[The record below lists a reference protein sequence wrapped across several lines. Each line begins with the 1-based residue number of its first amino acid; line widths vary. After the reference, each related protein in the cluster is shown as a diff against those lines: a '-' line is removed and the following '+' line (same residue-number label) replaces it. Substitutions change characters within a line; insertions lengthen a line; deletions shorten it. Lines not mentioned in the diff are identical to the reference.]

1 MRSSPVSSPSVGTS
15 RAHRVL
21 ILVAVAATL
30 ALVTLGGVVRVTDSG
45 LACLDWPLCNGRL
58 IPPAEYHVLI
68 EYSHRLTASLVG
80 MLVLA
85 AAAVAWWRFRD
96 VHRVLVPLTAAVP
109 LVGLAAWLG
118 RNAVLSELV
127 PATVTLHLA
136 TAQVIFA
143 MLLIA
148 WVWSGPA
155 QADNAESSGSGGHGT
170 GRLFRLWALAAA
182 AATFVVLLSGSY
194 AVGRGAGT
202 ICPSWPLCDSG
213 LLPDLTLGWVHM
225 AHRALAGAAVVL
237 VAWVAHLGWRSRR
250 SSPALR
256 PVSLLAVGLLVIQT
270 IAGAAN
276 PWFDFAPAVRA
287 IHLSLATALWGSL
300 VVIAA
305 LSWRPALA
313 GSSITISTSWRVI
326 RDYIALMK
334 PVIISLLLIT
344 ALGGM
349 FLAAEG
355 VPPLS
360 LALLVL
366 SGGTL
371 AAGGAQAL
379 NHYLE
384 RDIDRL
390 MSRTRH
396 RPVADE
402 RVRPGSAL
410 LFGILL
416 NIAGF
421 VLLAGWVNLLSALLT
436 LSATLFY
443 VLVYTGLLKR
453 STPQNIVI
461 GGAAGA
467 VPPMVG
473 WTAVTG
479 SLELPAIYLFAI
491 IFFWTPPHFWALALL
506 IKRDYARANV
516 PMLPVVRGEAATA
529 RGIMLHLIVLVT
541 LTVLFFTIET
551 VGLIYLSGAV
561 TLGALFLVMAWRLLR
576 SGGTWGARPLYLYS
590 LAYLAGIFALVMVD
604 STIRL

>member
-1 MRSSPVSSPSVGTS
+1 MHEPPAKDTGIIPVRSSPVSSPSGGSS
-15 RAHRVL
+15 RAHRLL
-21 ILVAVAATL
+21 IM
-30 ALVTLGGVVRVTDSG
+30 
-45 LACLDWPLCNGRL
+45 
-58 IPPAEYHVLI
+58 
-68 EYSHRLTASLVG
+68 AS
-80 MLVLA
+80 
-85 AAAVAWWRFRD
+85 AAVAWWKLRD
-96 VHRVLVPLTAAVP
+96 ARRVLIPLTAAVP

-118 RNAVLSELV
+118 RNAVLSELA
-127 PATVTLHLA
+127 PTTVTLHLA

-143 MLLIA
+143 MLLLA
-148 WVWSGPA
+148 WVWSRPA
-155 QADNAESSGSGGHGT
+155 QADDAESSGSGSVGD
-170 GRLFRLWALAAA
+170 GRWFRFWTLAAA
-182 AATFVVLLSGSY
+182 AATMVVLLSGSY

-213 LLPDLTLGWVHM
+213 LIPNVSLGWVHM
-225 AHRALAGAAVVL
+225 AHRGLAGAAAVL
-237 VAWVAHLGWRSRR
+237 VAWVAHVGWRRRR
-250 SSPALR
+250 SSPAMGKI
-256 PVSLLAVGLLVIQT
+256 SLLAVGLLVVQMA
-270 IAGAAN
+270 AGAAN
-276 PWFDFAPAVRA
+276 PWFDFVPAVRA

-300 VVIAA
+300 VVMAA
-305 LSWRPALA
+305 LSWQPALE
-313 GSSITISTSWRVI
+313 GSSTAVSTSWRVI
-326 RDYIALMK
+326 RDYVALMK

-349 FLAAEG
+349 FLATEG
-355 VPPLS
+355 VPSLS

-516 PMLPVVRGEAATA
+516 PMLPVVSGEAATA
-529 RGIMLHLIVLVT
+529 RGIMLHLIILVT

-551 VGLIYLSGAV
+551 VGLIYLTGAV
-561 TLGALFLVMAWRLLR
+561 ALGAPFLVMAWRLLR
-576 SGGTWGARPLYLYS
+576 SGGMRGARPLYLYS

>member
-1 MRSSPVSSPSVGTS
+1 MHSSLESSPSDRVR
-15 RAHRVL
+15 RAHRLL
-21 ILVAVAATL
+21 ILAAAAATL
-30 ALVTLGGVVRVTDSG
+30 ALVTLGGIVRVTDSG
-45 LACLDWPLCNGRL
+45 LGCPDWPLCHGRL

-68 EYSHRLTASLVG
+68 EYSHRLTASVVG

-85 AAAVAWWRFRD
+85 SASVAWWKLRD
-96 VHRVLVPLTAAVP
+96 ARRVLVPLTAAVP

-118 RNAVLSELV
+118 RNAVLSELA

-136 TAQVIFA
+136 TAQAIFA

-148 WVWSGPA
+148 WVWSRPA
-155 QADNAESSGSGGHGT
+155 QADDAESSGSGSVGD
-170 GRLFRLWALAAA
+170 GRWFRFWTLAAA
-182 AATFVVLLSGSY
+182 AATMVVLLSGSY

-213 LLPDLTLGWVHM
+213 LIPNVSLGWVHM
-225 AHRALAGAAVVL
+225 AHRGLAGAAAVL
-237 VAWVAHLGWRSRR
+237 VAWVAHLGWRRRR
-250 SSPALR
+250 SSPAMGKI
-256 PVSLLAVGLLVIQT
+256 SLLAVGLLVVQMA
-270 IAGAAN
+270 AGAAN
-276 PWFDFAPAVRA
+276 PWFDFVPAVRA

-300 VVIAA
+300 VVMAA
-305 LSWRPALA
+305 LSWRPALV
-313 GSSITISTSWRVI
+313 GSSTAVSTSWRVI
-326 RDYIALMK
+326 RDYVALMK

-349 FLAAEG
+349 FLATEG
-355 VPPLS
+355 VPSLS

-416 NIAGF
+416 NIAAF
-421 VLLAGWVNLLSALLT
+421 VLLAGWVNLLSALLA

-443 VLVYTGLLKR
+443 ILVYTGWLKR
-453 STPQNIVI
+453 TTPQNIVI

-467 VPPMVG
+467 VPPLVG

-479 SLELPAIYLFAI
+479 SLDLPAVYLFAI

-516 PMLPVVRGEAATA
+516 PMLPVVSGEAATA
-529 RGIMLHLIVLVT
+529 RGIMLHLIILVT

-551 VGLIYLSGAV
+551 VGLIYLTGAV
-561 TLGALFLVMAWRLLR
+561 ALGAPFLVMAWRLLR
-576 SGGTWGARPLYLYS
+576 SGGMRGARPLYLYS